1 VGFALLAPLAL
12 YRGPLNV
19 WGLGYGMGGVMLSA
33 GLPGGAVMG
42 VLMSLGVI
50 QGVCDPTNTHN
61 VWLANEVKTD
71 VHVLMRKTL
80 PYAWGIAVVGLIVA
94 AQRYLRG

>member
-1 VGFALLAPLAL
+1 
-12 YRGPLNV
+12 RGPLNV

-71 VHVLMRKTL
+71 VNVLLIKTL
-80 PYAWGIAVVGLIVA
+80 PYAWGVAVVGLSVA
-94 AQRYLRG
+94 AGRYLGA